1 MLYCASHPRPSPI
14 RITDTSATRLQSMAT
29 NTFALASN
37 VFGIIVGGVSLI
49 TLAFGFHLH
58 LPSNRI
64 KHLQEVLDETEQ
76 IFKSAL
82 ADGLLPQ
89 HKSTSDAERHLY
101 QLRDRTMALRR
112 RVYCVT
118 TWVQDCKLVFKGVS
132 SEIGNTCYEL
142 RKLRAVIITSSEAQ
156 RRNVSARRDAAT
168 SSPSSPP
175 HVVISMD
182 VLLQAM

>member
-1 MLYCASHPRPSPI
+1 
-14 RITDTSATRLQSMAT
+14 MAT

-64 KHLQEVLDETEQ
+64 KHLQELLDETEQ
-76 IFKSAL
+76 VFKSAL
-82 ADGLLPQ
+82 EDGLLPQ
-89 HKSTSDAERHLY
+89 HKCTSDVEHHLC
-101 QLRDRTMALRR
+101 QLRDHAMALRR

-118 TWVQDCKLVFKGVS
+118 TWVQDCKLAFKGIS
-132 SEIGNTCYEL
+132 SEIGSTCYEL

-156 RRNVSARRDAAT
+156 RRNISARRNAAT
-168 SSPSSPP
+168 SFASLPP

-182 VLLQAM
+182 SKMTLCYLFNIQSN